1 MALWRNRIK
10 YFQHLLQNKT
20 ELSARNFK
28 IKLIQQFGR
37 IQNKV
42 V

>member
-1 MALWRNRIK
+1 MK
-10 YFQHLLQNKT
+10 YCQHILLNKT

-28 IKLIQQFGR
+28 IKLIQQQFGR

-42 V
+42 I

>member
-1 MALWRNRIK
+1 MLPT
-10 YFQHLLQNKT
+10 YTTTKT
-20 ELSARNFK
+20 ELSLPNFK
-28 IKLIQQFGR
+28 IKLIQQQFGR